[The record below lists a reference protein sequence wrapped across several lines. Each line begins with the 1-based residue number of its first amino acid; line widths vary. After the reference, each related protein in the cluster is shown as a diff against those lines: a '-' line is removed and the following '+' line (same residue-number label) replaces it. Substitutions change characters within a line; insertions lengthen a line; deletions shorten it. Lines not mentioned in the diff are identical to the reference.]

1 MTSSEGVPL
10 DHFTPTTDPI
20 AGSVVIS
27 ALVALVPLVTFVVL
41 LAVVK
46 TRAHVAGAWSLLVA
60 VAVAVLGYHMPFGLA
75 ALSATQGAVFGA
87 FPVFWIVLM
96 AVWLYRVTVISGR
109 FEDLRGIFDVIG
121 GRDVRI
127 QAILVAFCFGGLLE
141 ALAGFG
147 APVAITA
154 TMLIALGLSPLRAA
168 ATVLVANTAPVAF
181 GAIAIPITTAAG
193 LTGLSGAHI
202 GAIVGRQAP
211 VLAVIVPLIL
221 LFILDGKRGVRECWP
236 VALVTGL
243 CFGVAQFLCSNY
255 FSYELTDV
263 VASLAGLAGAY
274 LFLRVWKSKGHDA
287 ARGRLTVA
295 AMAGA
300 SGSAGV
306 SGSVGGSDS
315 ARGSD
320 PAPEGTTALAGD
332 GAKLTGS
339 RVWLALFPY
348 LLVIVV
354 FGIANLWKL
363 GVNVPAWLAST
374 NVKVPWPLLHDAV
387 VDGAG
392 KPISSTVYNF
402 QWLSSPGT
410 LLLITGLI
418 VAAVY
423 AAFDG
428 GGRYPITMGKAVAG
442 IGQTIYSMRWA
453 AATIL
458 LVLALAYVMNLS
470 GQTVAIGT
478 WLASTGGFF
487 AFLSPVLGWIG
498 TAVTGSDTSSNAL
511 FAKLQQAAGVKA
523 GIDPHL
529 LVAANSSGGVV
540 GKLISPQN
548 LAIAASAVGMDGKES
563 VILRK
568 VIGWSVGMLAV
579 LCLLVYLQST
589 PVLGWML
596 P

>member
-1 MTSSEGVPL
+1 M
-10 DHFTPTTDPI
+10 DHFTPATDPI
-20 AGSVVIS
+20 AGSVAVS
-27 ALVALVPLVTFVVL
+27 ALVALIPLATFVVL

-46 TRAHVAGAWSLLVA
+46 TKAHVAGAWSLLVA
-60 VAVAVLGYHMPFGLA
+60 VAVAVLGFHMPFGLA
-75 ALSATQGAVFGA
+75 ALSASQGAVFGA

-109 FEDLRGIFDVIG
+109 FEDLRGIFDRIG
-121 GRDVRI
+121 GRDVRV

-193 LTGLSGAHI
+193 LTGLSGTHV

-211 VLAVIVPLIL
+211 VLAVLVPLVL
-221 LFILDGKRGVRECWP
+221 LFILDGKRGVRDCWP

-287 ARGRLTVA
+287 ARERLTVGAVA
-295 AMAGA
+295 AG
-300 SGSAGV
+300 SGSAG
-306 SGSVGGSDS
+306 GSVSIQDGAAS
-315 ARGSD
+315 
-320 PAPEGTTALAGD
+320 EGTAFGSTTTLAGD

-363 GVNVPAWLAST
+363 GVNIPAWLATT
-374 NVKVPWPLLHDAV
+374 NVKFPWPVLHDAV
-387 VDGAG
+387 IDTVG
-392 KPISSTVYNF
+392 KPVSSTIYNF

-428 GGRYPITMGKAVAG
+428 GGRYPISMRQAVAA

-453 AATIL
+453 GATIL

-548 LAIAASAVGMDGKES
+548 LAIAATSVGMDGKES

>member
-1 MTSSEGVPL
+1 M

-20 AGSVVIS
+20 AGSVAIS
-27 ALVALVPLVTFVVL
+27 ALIALIPLITFVVL

-46 TRAHVAGAWSLLVA
+46 TKAHVAGAWSLLVA

-87 FPVFWIVLM
+87 FPVLWIVIM
-96 AVWLYRVTVISGR
+96 AVWLYRVTVVSGR
-109 FEDLRGIFDVIG
+109 FEDLRRIFDVIG
-121 GRDVRI
+121 GRDVRV

-211 VLAVIVPLIL
+211 ILAVIVPLIL
-221 LFILDGKRGVRECWP
+221 LVILDGRRGLRECWP

-243 CFGVAQFLCSNY
+243 CFGIAQFLCSNY
-255 FSYELTDV
+255 FSYELTDI
-263 VASLAGLAGAY
+263 VASLVGLAGAF

-287 ARGRLTVA
+287 ARERLTVG
-295 AMAGA
+295 AMAGG
-300 SGSAGV
+300 SGSPGSPV
-306 SGSVGGSDS
+306 SEGS
-315 ARGSD
+315 
-320 PAPEGTTALAGD
+320 PASEGTTTLAGD
-332 GAKLTGS
+332 TAKLTGS

-354 FGIANLWKL
+354 FGIAKLWKL
-363 GVNVPAWLAST
+363 GADIPAWLAT
-374 NVKVPWPLLHDAV
+374 TDLKVPWPVLHDAV
-387 VDGAG
+387 VDAAG

-402 QWLSSPGT
+402 QWLSNPGT

-423 AAFDG
+423 AVFDDG
-428 GGRYPITMGKAVAG
+428 GRFPITMRQAVAA
-442 IGQTIYSMRWA
+442 IGHTIYNMRWA
-453 AATIL
+453 GATIL

-511 FAKLQQAAGVKA
+511 FAKLQQAAGIKA

-548 LAIAASAVGMDGKES
+548 LAIAATSVGMDGQES

-568 VIGWSVGMLAV
+568 VLGWSVGMLVV
-579 LCLLVYLQST
+579 LCFLVYLQST

>member
-1 MTSSEGVPL
+1 M
-10 DHFTPTTDPI
+10 DHFTSTTDPV
-20 AGSVVIS
+20 AGSVAIS
-27 ALVALVPLVTFVVL
+27 ALIALLPLLAFIVL

-46 TRAHVAGAWSLLVA
+46 TKAHVAGAWSLLVA
-60 VAVAVLGYHMPFGLA
+60 VAVAVLGFHMPIGLA
-75 ALSATQGAVFGA
+75 ALSASQGAVFGA
-87 FPVFWIVLM
+87 FPVLWIVIT

-193 LTGLSGAHI
+193 LTGLDAGHI

-211 VLAVIVPLIL
+211 ILAVIVPLIL
-221 LFILDGKRGVRECWP
+221 LVILDGKRGLRECWP

-243 CFGVAQFLCSNY
+243 CFGIAQFLCSNY
-255 FSYELTDV
+255 FSYELTDI
-263 VASLAGLAGAY
+263 VASLVGLAGAY

-287 ARGRLTVA
+287 ARERLTVG
-295 AMAGA
+295 AMAGG
-300 SGSAGV
+300 SGSAG
-306 SGSVGGSDS
+306 GSVSDGSPV
-315 ARGSD
+315 SD
-320 PAPEGTTALAGD
+320 GTTALAGD
-332 GAKLTGS
+332 TAKLTGP

-363 GVNVPAWLAST
+363 GVNIPAWLATT
-374 NVKVPWPLLHDAV
+374 NIHVPWPVLHDAI
-387 VDGAG
+387 VDTAG

-423 AAFDG
+423 AVFNDG
-428 GGRYPITMGKAVAG
+428 GRFPITMRQAVAA
-442 IGQTIYSMRWA
+442 IGHTVYNMRWA
-453 AATIL
+453 GATIL

-487 AFLSPVLGWIG
+487 AFLSPVLGWLG

-511 FAKLQQAAGVKA
+511 FAKLQQAAGMKA

-548 LAIAASAVGMDGKES
+548 LAIAATAVGMDGKES
-563 VILRK
+563 ILLRK

-579 LCLLVYLQST
+579 LCILVYLQST
-589 PVLGWML
+589 PILGWML

>member
-1 MTSSEGVPL
+1 M
-10 DHFTPTTDPI
+10 DHFTPATDPV
-20 AGSVVIS
+20 AGSVAIS
-27 ALVALVPLVTFVVL
+27 ALIALIPLITFVVL

-46 TRAHVAGAWSLLVA
+46 TKAHVAGAWSLLVA
-60 VAVAVLGYHMPFGLA
+60 VAVAVLGYHMPIGLA
-75 ALSATQGAVFGA
+75 ALSASQGAVFGA
-87 FPVFWIVLM
+87 FPVLWIVIM

-121 GRDVRI
+121 GRDVRV

-193 LTGLSGAHI
+193 LTGLDAAHL

-211 VLAVIVPLIL
+211 VLAVLVPLVL
-221 LFILDGKRGVRECWP
+221 LVILDGLRGLRECWP
-236 VALVTGL
+236 VALATGL
-243 CFGVAQFLCSNY
+243 CFGIAQFLCSNY
-255 FSYELTDV
+255 FSYELTDI
-263 VASLAGLAGAY
+263 VASLVGLAGAY

-287 ARGRLTVA
+287 ARERLTVGA
-295 AMAGA
+295 LAG
-300 SGSAGV
+300 GSAGGPV
-306 SGSVGGSDS
+306 SDGSVAVAGTRLDG
-315 ARGSD
+315 D
-320 PAPEGTTALAGD
+320 P
-332 GAKLTGS
+332 AKLTGA

-363 GVNVPAWLAST
+363 GVNIPAWLATT
-374 NVKVPWPLLHDAV
+374 NIHVPWPVLHGAIVDA
-387 VDGAG
+387 AG
-392 KPISSTVYNF
+392 KPVSSTVYNF

-428 GGRYPITMGKAVAG
+428 GGRFPITMRQAVAA
-442 IGQTIYSMRWA
+442 IGHTIYNMRWA
-453 AATIL
+453 GATIM

-487 AFLSPVLGWIG
+487 AFLSPVLGWMG

-511 FAKLQQAAGVKA
+511 FAKLQQAAGIKA

-548 LAIAASAVGMDGKES
+548 LAIAATAVGMDGQES
-563 VILRK
+563 VLLRK

-596 P
+596 PRA

>member
-1 MTSSEGVPL
+1 M
-10 DHFTPTTDPI
+10 DHFTPTTDPV
-20 AGSVVIS
+20 AGSVFLS
-27 ALVALVPLVTFVVL
+27 ALIALLPLLTFIVL

-46 TRAHVAGAWSLLVA
+46 TKAHVAGAWSLLVA
-60 VAVAVLGYHMPFGLA
+60 VGVAVLGYHMPIGLA
-75 ALSATQGAVFGA
+75 ALAASQGAVFGA
-87 FPVFWIVLM
+87 FPVLWIVIM

-193 LTGLSGAHI
+193 LTGLDGGHI

-211 VLAVIVPLIL
+211 FLAVIVPLVL
-221 LFILDGKRGVRECWP
+221 LVILDGKRGVRECWP

-243 CFGVAQFLCSNY
+243 CFGIAQFLCSNY
-255 FSYELTDV
+255 FSYELTDI
-263 VASLAGLAGAY
+263 VASLVGLAGAF
-274 LFLRVWKSKGHDA
+274 LFLRVWKSKGHEA
-287 ARGRLTVA
+287 ARERLTVG
-295 AMAGA
+295 AMAG
-300 SGSAGV
+300 GSAPAAGAV
-306 SGSVGGSDS
+306 S
-315 ARGSD
+315 
-320 PAPEGTTALAGD
+320 EGPTAAAGD
-332 GAKLTGS
+332 RLDGDRAKLTGS
-339 RVWLALFPY
+339 RIWLALFPY

-363 GVNVPAWLAST
+363 GVNVPAWLATT
-374 NVKVPWPLLHDAV
+374 NVKVPWPVLHGAILDA
-387 VDGAG
+387 AG

-428 GGRYPITMGKAVAG
+428 GGRYPIAMRQAVAA
-442 IGQTIYSMRWA
+442 IGHTIYNMRWA
-453 AATIL
+453 GATIL

-487 AFLSPVLGWIG
+487 AFLSPVLGWMG

-511 FAKLQQAAGVKA
+511 FAKLQQAAGIKA

-548 LAIAASAVGMDGKES
+548 LAIAATAVGMDGQES

-568 VIGWSVGMLAV
+568 VIGWSLGMLLV
-579 LCLLVYLQST
+579 LCALVYLQST